1 MSKTAAKKKSEVNV
15 WQLMPV
21 WEGREQLAAKLR
33 VPELVAQLL
42 YNRGIGELEQ
52 ARQFLQPSLNDL
64 VEPQQLSGSEPAV
77 QRISQALRAEEKIIL
92 YGDYDVDGIAG
103 VAILWHCLKLAGV
116 EVDYYVPHR
125 IEEGY
130 GLNAEAIGQLAE
142 RGAQLIITVDC
153 GISAHQCAELAARLG
168 IDLIITDHH
177 QTEDKLPSAAAIV
190 HPNLPGGEYPNK
202 SLCGAGVALKLAW
215 ALAQKFS
222 GAQKVSPEFREFLIF
237 ATSLAALGTIADVV
251 PLQGENRVLARFG
264 LKGLAASKDTGIRAL
279 IKAAGLTGARLDSF
293 DIGFKLAPRLN
304 AAGRMGHAR
313 LAVELFTRAS
323 AERAREIAQYLESQ
337 NRQRQKVEKDIA
349 AEALQQ
355 VADLGMDGPDWRGV
369 VTAAEGWHGGV
380 IGIVASRIVDKFRR
394 PTIVISLQDDK
405 AMGSC
410 RSIEGFDICRAL
422 EACREHLQEFG
433 GHAMAA
439 GLSLEPGKIEAF
451 REAFND
457 YACRHLS
464 EDDLIP
470 TLKIDAEISLSEL
483 DLKTVE
489 MIERLGPFGAGNPK
503 VMLKARGLRLMS
515 APRRIGSQG
524 NHLQLTV
531 AAGDDP
537 QAHLRPGGVIRAV
550 AFGKASWEKKLLD
563 AETFDLVFEPVINHF
578 NSNTTVEM
586 ITRDIRIP

>member
-1 MSKTAAKKKSEVNV
+1 
-15 WQLMPV
+15 
-21 WEGREQLAAKLR
+21 
-33 VPELVAQLL
+33 
-42 YNRGIGELEQ
+42 
-52 ARQFLQPSLNDL
+52 
-64 VEPQQLSGSEPAV
+64 
-77 QRISQALRAEEKIIL
+77 
-92 YGDYDVDGIAG
+92 
-103 VAILWHCLKLAGV
+103 
-116 EVDYYVPHR
+116 
-125 IEEGY
+125 
-130 GLNAEAIGQLAE
+130 
-142 RGAQLIITVDC
+142 
-153 GISAHQCAELAARLG
+153 
-168 IDLIITDHH
+168 
-177 QTEDKLPSAAAIV
+177 
-190 HPNLPGGEYPNK
+190 
-202 SLCGAGVALKLAW
+202 
-215 ALAQKFS
+215 
-222 GAQKVSPEFREFLIF
+222 VSPEFREFLIS
-237 ATSLAALGTIADVV
+237 ATGLAALGTIADVV

-264 LKGLAASKDTGIRAL
+264 LEGLAASKDTGIRAL
-279 IKAAGLTGARLDSF
+279 IEAAGLTGARLDSF

-337 NRQRQKVEKDIA
+337 NRQRQKVEKDIVT
-349 AEALQQ
+349 EALQQ
-355 VADLGMDGPDWRGV
+355 VTDLGMDGPDWRGI

-394 PTIVISLQDDK
+394 PTIVISQQGDQ

-410 RSIEGFDICRAL
+410 RSIEGFDIFRAL
-422 EACREHLQEFG
+422 QGCSEHLLEFG

-439 GLSLEPGKIEAF
+439 GLSLEPGKIEVF

-457 YACRHLS
+457 YTSRHLS

-503 VMLKARGLRLMS
+503 VMLKARDLRLMS

-537 QAHLRPGGVIRAV
+537 QAHLRPG
-550 AFGKASWEKKLLD
+550 KLLGQRPRQ
-563 AETFDLVFEPVINHF
+563 F
-578 NSNTTVEM
+578 
-586 ITRDIRIP
+586 